1 MSNLIELECVTRSFA
16 TPFGEVKAVDSVSLA
31 FDAGEVLCIVGESG
45 CGKTTTGRLLAGR
58 PYSLGRRF
66 RF

>member
-1 MSNLIELECVTRSFA
+1 MSKLIELEGVTRSFA

-45 CGKTTTGRLLAGR
+45 CGKTTTGACSRDSFGR
-58 PYSLGRRF
+58 PRGG
-66 RF
+66 